1 MISVKRLVSRATSIA
16 VVATVTLSTAS
27 AQTVPKCRPADGQ
40 SAALIY
46 ELKRYVTSQDPKVI
60 NARDNYYHIPVV
72 ATSQISLVTDERLCQ
87 KAIQAY
93 ASFASGA
100 YTPTQVYLIKLGTKN
115 YVAHD
120 PSVKAGEF
128 SIVHV
133 FDAKFILIGGWVG
146 G

>member
-1 MISVKRLVSRATSIA
+1 MASPKKTVRLVAVICVAVVGFPAFAWAQATS
-16 VVATVTLSTAS
+16 
-27 AQTVPKCRPADGQ
+27 KCRPADGQ

-60 NARDNYYHIPVV
+60 AARDNYYHVPVV
-72 ATSQISLVTDERLCQ
+72 STSQITLVTDERLCL

-93 ASFASGA
+93 AAFPSGA
-100 YTPTQVYLIKLGTKN
+100 YTPTRVYLIKMGTKN
-115 YVAHD
+115 YVAFD
-120 PSVKAGEF
+120 PDVKAGEF

-133 FDAKFILIGGWVG
+133 FDSKFLVVGGWVG